1 MTNRSLRSLKA
12 RSSGTV
18 IGMARASFDESAR
31 RVATSVPVPAEE
43 AMSHPLATMSTARG
57 RARSA
62 GSMEDRSPLLLL
74 RGPFTTRGGGMRK
87 YEILLILPA
96 DAEEATVTATTD
108 RIAQVIGSGD
118 GRVTNVDGWGRRR
131 LAYEIDRR
139 GEGFYV
145 VVDCVADPTVMRE
158 VER

>member
-1 MTNRSLRSLKA
+1 
-12 RSSGTV
+12 
-18 IGMARASFDESAR
+18 
-31 RVATSVPVPAEE
+31 
-43 AMSHPLATMSTARG
+43 
-57 RARSA
+57 
-62 GSMEDRSPLLLL
+62 
-74 RGPFTTRGGGMRK
+74 MRK

-158 VER
+158 VERVLTLADEVVRFKVVVREEAAAQPAQAPQA